1 MRATIG
7 KLIKPAFDAVV
18 DRFDQSTHLDTH
30 LETVRRLT
38 REPADGLLE
47 RPAFATISQRIGGA
61 GDRDASLLAL
71 WLAHDP
77 DRPEPLP
84 TEPAPVAE
92 TFTEEAW
99 TEKGEETRR
108 AAWARL
114 DHERADESDVT
125 ALLES
130 FPPKRW
136 FVFKRGVFPGTS
148 VLLAGLVRWADM
160 QGDAPRD
167 PAIRSTGSA
176 ALRSLVDVLDRL
188 IKHVEVRRDDALPF
202 HVGAASRTR
211 SEAQAQVERLRFAMI
226 LIEASRVFADL
237 RYLNTAMKLVDR
249 SLVDQR
255 GRIADSRN
263 ADVAL
268 AYLFAFCLQE
278 ERLSEVLSG

>member
-18 DRFDQSTHLDTH
+18 DRFDSSTHLATH

-38 REPADGLLE
+38 SEPADGLRE
-47 RPAFATISQRIGGA
+47 RPAFAAVSERIGGA
-61 GDRDASLLAL
+61 GDPDASPFAL
-71 WLAHDP
+71 WLVHDP
-77 DRPEPLP
+77 DRPELPP
-84 TEPAPVAE
+84 TEPHPAPE

-99 TEKGEETRR
+99 TTKGEATGR

-114 DHERADESDVT
+114 DHERTNERDVA
-125 ALLES
+125 ALLDS
-130 FPPKRW
+130 FPPERW
-136 FVFKRGVFPGTS
+136 FIFKRGVFPGTS
-148 VLLAGLVRWADM
+148 VLLADLVRWADT

-176 ALRSLVDVLDRL
+176 ALRALVDVLDRL
-188 IKHVEVRRDDALPF
+188 IKHIEVRRNDALPF
-202 HVGAASRTR
+202 HVDAARQTR
-211 SEAQAQVERLRFAMI
+211 SEAAAQVERLRFAMA
-226 LIEASRVFADL
+226 LIEASRVFGDL

-249 SLVDQR
+249 GLVDQR
-255 GRIADSRN
+255 GQIADARN

-278 ERLSEVLSG
+278 ERLSEVLTG